1 MRRFEFHHLQQ
12 SEPDTAISILK
23 THTSLSISELKAAV
37 SKGALWHE
45 KGKSVQRLRRVKKQ
59 INTGETLHFYYDA
72 KVLSQISPEAK
83 LIDDCADYSVWFKP
97 NGMLSQGSKWSD
109 HCTITRWAQ
118 THLPGDRACFL
129 VHRLDRATS
138 GIILVAHT
146 KSATKAFGKL
156 FERHDL
162 TKCYQAIVHQP
173 YAQQH
178 SPSSLRS
185 NQSTDSAP
193 FVVTTEVDGKS
204 AHSEFSLIE
213 CDEENGLAKYQI
225 YIKTG
230 RKHQIRKHAASLNM
244 PIVGDRLYG
253 LGARDNKQDKE
264 NLKAQPDMQLCAVK
278 LGFTCPITGDEKHYQ
293 LSEEMTPDLTVISNQ
308 LR

>member
-1 MRRFEFHHLQQ
+1 MRRFELHHLHQ

-59 INTGETLHFYYDA
+59 INSEETLHFYYDE
-72 KVLSQISPEAK
+72 KVLSQVSPEAK
-83 LIDDCADYSVWFKP
+83 LIDDCGHYSVWFKP

-118 THLPGDRACFL
+118 THLPDDRACFL

-146 KSATKAFGKL
+146 KSATKSFGKL

-162 TKCYQAIVHQP
+162 TKCYQAIVHLPNVLQP
-173 YAQQH
+173 NIH
-178 SPSSLRS
+178 PIGGH
-185 NQSTDSAP
+185 QSTNSAS
-193 FVVTTEVDGKS
+193 FVVNTEVDGKS
-204 AHSEFSLIE
+204 AHSEFSWIAS
-213 CDEENGLAKYQI
+213 DKENRLAKYQI
-225 YIKTG
+225 CIKTG
-230 RKHQIRKHAASLNM
+230 RKHQIRKHAASLDM

-253 LGARDNKQDKE
+253 LEASDNKLDKE
-264 NLKAQPDMQLCAVK
+264 KLNAQPDMQLCAVK
-278 LGFTCPITGDEKHYQ
+278 LGFTCPITGEEKHYQ
-293 LSEEMTPDLTVISNQ
+293 LTEEMTPDLTAISNK